1 VSEQRGVLLVLAAAL
16 LWSTGGIG
24 IKAVAAPALTVA
36 CGRSAAAAVV
46 LWAIFRPPLR
56 RDAPFFIGIVCY
68 AACLTTFV
76 VATKWTTAANAIF
89 LQYSGVVWVMLLSPW
104 VVGEERR
111 SEDALAIAVALAG
124 MALFFAGRL
133 EVGGRAGDL
142 IGLASGMF
150 FAGVVLTLRRE
161 RGGGA
166 EAVVTWGNALLALVL
181 MPFVLGGPA
190 VAALDACVIALLGV
204 VQIAAAYVCFL
215 RGLEHVSATQ
225 AALLGMAEPVANP
238 IWVGLLLGEI
248 PSPWAFA
255 GGALV
260 LGAIA
265 WRSLSPDAPSR
276 AAS

>member
-1 VSEQRGVLLVLAAAL
+1 VSERRGVLLVLAAAL

-24 IKAVAAPALTVA
+24 IKWVAAPALTVA
-36 CGRSAAAAVV
+36 CGRSAVAALV
-46 LWAIFRPPLR
+46 LWAIFRPGLR
-56 RDAPFFIGIVCY
+56 WDVRFLIGIGCY

-89 LQYSGVVWVMLLSPW
+89 LQYSGVVWVLLLSPW

-111 SEDALAIAVALAG
+111 PEDGLAIAVALTG

-133 EVGGRAGDL
+133 DVGARAGDL
-142 IGLASGMF
+142 VGVVSGMF

-166 EAVVTWGNALLALVL
+166 EAVVTWGNVLVALVL
-181 MPFVLGGPA
+181 LPFALGGPRLG
-190 VAALDACVIALLGV
+190 VVDAAVIALLGV
-204 VQIAAAYVCFL
+204 VQIAGAYVCFV
-215 RGLEHVSATQ
+215 RGLEHVPATQ
-225 AALLGMAEPVANP
+225 AALLGMVEPLTNP
-238 IWVGLLLGEI
+238 LWVGLFLREI
-248 PSPWAFA
+248 PSPGAVA

-265 WRSLSPDAPSR
+265 WRTIRVDAR
-276 AAS
+276 RG